1 MTETEK
7 KHTLPE
13 PIPVDAKKLIDGL
26 GTIFG
31 GVIQL
36 LAAMEPGMAKEL
48 ADMAINGVPKEKA
61 PESFDP
67 NDFEEIIAA
76 DDLPWDT
83 EPAETKEQDT
93 APAPEP
99 APPKKKAAA
108 KKKQEQTELSPDDL
122 IRVVT
127 QKIKKDRSNKEKVL
141 ALLKSYG
148 AAKVSD
154 IPPEKY
160 EAFLTDVSQL

>member
-1 MTETEK
+1 MTETK
-7 KHTLPE
+7 KNKLPE

-36 LAAMEPGMAKEL
+36 LNSMEPGMAQQL
-48 ADMAINGVPKEKA
+48 ADMAINGVPKPA
-61 PESFDP
+61 ADTTPENLNID
-67 NDFEEIIAA
+67 DFEEIISA

-83 EPAETKEQDT
+83 EPEEKPKEQ
-93 APAPEP
+93 
-99 APPKKKAAA
+99 PKKKTPA
-108 KKKQEQTELSPDDL
+108 KKQEPASELTADDL
-122 IRVVT
+122 IKVVT
-127 QKIKKDRSNKEKVL
+127 GKIKQNRANKDKVL

-154 IPPEKY
+154 IPQDKY

>member
-7 KHTLPE
+7 NKLPE

-36 LAAMEPGMAKEL
+36 LNSMEPGMAQQL
-48 ADMAINGVPKEKA
+48 ADMAINGVPKPASETT
-61 PESFDP
+61 PENLNID
-67 NDFEEIIAA
+67 DFEEIISA

-83 EPAETKEQDT
+83 EPEEKPKEQ
-93 APAPEP
+93 
-99 APPKKKAAA
+99 PKKKAPA
-108 KKKQEQTELSPDDL
+108 KKQEPASELTADDL
-122 IRVVT
+122 IKVVT
-127 QKIKKDRSNKEKVL
+127 GKIKQNRANKDKVL

-154 IPPEKY
+154 IPQDKY

>member
-1 MTETEK
+1 MTETK
-7 KHTLPE
+7 KNKLPE

-36 LAAMEPGMAKEL
+36 LNSMEPGMAQQL
-48 ADMAINGVPKEKA
+48 ADMAINGVPKETA
-61 PESFDP
+61 PETINPDE
-67 NDFEEIIAA
+67 FEEILSA
-76 DDLPWDT
+76 DDLPWETSDT
-83 EPAETKEQDT
+83 PAE
-93 APAPEP
+93 APTPEP
-99 APPKKKAAA
+99 EQPKKKAAP
-108 KKKQEQTELSPDDL
+108 KKKQEQPTELTADDL
-122 IRVVT
+122 IKVVT
-127 QKIKKDRSNKEKVL
+127 GKIKQNRANKDNVL

-154 IPPEKY
+154 IPQDKY

>member
-1 MTETEK
+1 MTETK
-7 KHTLPE
+7 KNKLPE

-36 LAAMEPGMAKEL
+36 LNSMEPGMAQQL
-48 ADMAINGVPKEKA
+48 ADMAINGVPKPAADTA
-61 PESFDP
+61 PENLNID
-67 NDFEEIIAA
+67 DFEEIISS

-83 EPAETKEQDT
+83 EPEEKPKEQ
-93 APAPEP
+93 
-99 APPKKKAAA
+99 PKKKAPA
-108 KKKQEQTELSPDDL
+108 KKQEPASELTADDL
-122 IRVVT
+122 IKVVT
-127 QKIKKDRSNKEKVL
+127 GKIKQNRANKDKVL

-154 IPPEKY
+154 IPQDKY

>member
-1 MTETEK
+1 MSNNTK
-7 KHTLPE
+7 NTLPE
-13 PIPVDAKKLIDGL
+13 PIPVDSKKLIDGL

-36 LAAMEPGMAKEL
+36 LGAMEPGMAQTL
-48 ADMAINGVPKEKA
+48 ADMAINGVAKEKV
-61 PESFDP
+61 PEEINPD
-67 NDFEEIIAA
+67 DFEEILAA

-83 EPAETKEQDT
+83 EPEQKT
-93 APAPEP
+93 EPPKPKAPA
-99 APPKKKAAA
+99 KKKA
-108 KKKQEQTELSPDDL
+108 EQTALTADDL

-127 QKIKKDRSNKEKVL
+127 QKIKKDRSNKDKVL

-154 IPPEKY
+154 IPQDKY

>member
-7 KHTLPE
+7 NKLPE

-36 LAAMEPGMAKEL
+36 LNSMEPGMAQQL
-48 ADMAINGVPKEKA
+48 ADMAINGVPKPAADTA
-61 PESFDP
+61 PE
-67 NDFEEIIAA
+67 NLNIEDFEEIISA

-83 EPAETKEQDT
+83 EQEEKPKEQ
-93 APAPEP
+93 
-99 APPKKKAAA
+99 PKKKAPA
-108 KKKQEQTELSPDDL
+108 KKQEPASELTADDL

-127 QKIKKDRSNKEKVL
+127 QKIKQNRANKDKVL
-141 ALLKSYG
+141 TLLKSYG

-154 IPPEKY
+154 IPADKY
-160 EAFLTDVSQL
+160 EAFLTDLSQL

>member
-7 KHTLPE
+7 KFTMPG
-13 PIPVDAKKLIDGL
+13 PVPVDAKKLIDGL

-48 ADMAINGVPKEKA
+48 ADMAINGIPKEKA
-61 PESFDP
+61 PENFNPD
-67 NDFEEIIAA
+67 DFEEIIAA

-83 EPAETKEQDT
+83 EPDN
-93 APAPEP
+93 APAPELEP
-99 APPKKKAAA
+99 HKKKAVP
-108 KKKQEQTELSPDDL
+108 KKKQEQTTLTADDL

-127 QKIKKDRSNKEKVL
+127 QKIKQNRANKDKVL

-154 IPPEKY
+154 IPQEKY

>member
-1 MTETEK
+1 MTETNK
-7 KHTLPE
+7 TPE
-13 PIPVDAKKLIDGL
+13 PIPVDSKKLIDAL

-36 LAAMEPGMAKEL
+36 LAATEPGIAKSL
-48 ADMAINGVPKEKA
+48 SDMAINGTTTPPTPA
-61 PESFDP
+61 PAPAGEQLKDFDP
-67 NDFEEIIAA
+67 NEFEEIISA

-83 EPAETKEQDT
+83 DPEVQPEQPKE
-93 APAPEP
+93 
-99 APPKKKAAA
+99 PPKKKAAP
-108 KKKQEQTELSPDDL
+108 KKQEQAALTADDL

-127 QKIKKDRSNKEKVL
+127 QKIKQNRSNKDKIL
-141 ALLKSYG
+141 ALLSSYG

-154 IPPEKY
+154 IPADKY

>member
-1 MTETEK
+1 MMETDK
-7 KHTLPE
+7 KHTVPE

-61 PESFDP
+61 PETFNPD
-67 NDFEEIIAA
+67 DFEEIIAA

-83 EPAETKEQDT
+83 DPEQPESPKPAEKSK
-93 APAPEP
+93 
-99 APPKKKAAA
+99 PKKAEPSTALTA
-108 KKKQEQTELSPDDL
+108 DDL

-154 IPPEKY
+154 IPPDKY

>member
-1 MTETEK
+1 MTETK
-7 KHTLPE
+7 KNKLPE

-36 LAAMEPGMAKEL
+36 LNSMEPGMAQQL
-48 ADMAINGVPKEKA
+48 ADMAINGVPKPAADTA
-61 PESFDP
+61 PENLNID
-67 NDFEEIIAA
+67 DFEEIVSA

-83 EPAETKEQDT
+83 EPEEKPKEQ
-93 APAPEP
+93 
-99 APPKKKAAA
+99 PKKKAPV
-108 KKKQEQTELSPDDL
+108 KKQETASELTADDL
-122 IRVVT
+122 IKVVT
-127 QKIKKDRSNKEKVL
+127 GKIKQNRANKDKVL

-154 IPPEKY
+154 IPQDKY

>member
-1 MTETEK
+1 MTETK
-7 KHTLPE
+7 KNKLPE

-36 LAAMEPGMAKEL
+36 LNSMEPGMAQQL
-48 ADMAINGVPKEKA
+48 ADMALGGVPKPAAETD
-61 PESFDP
+61 PETINPDE
-67 NDFEEIIAA
+67 FEEILSA

-83 EPAETKEQDT
+83 EPEEKPKEQ
-93 APAPEP
+93 
-99 APPKKKAAA
+99 PKKKAPA
-108 KKKQEQTELSPDDL
+108 KKQEPASELTADDL
-122 IRVVT
+122 IKVVT
-127 QKIKKDRSNKEKVL
+127 GKIKQNRANKDKVL

-154 IPPEKY
+154 IPQDKY

>member
-7 KHTLPE
+7 KFPV
-13 PIPVDAKKLIDGL
+13 PGPDPVDAKKLIDGL

-36 LAAMEPGMAKEL
+36 LTAMEPNMAKEL
-48 ADMAINGVPKEKA
+48 ADMAINGVPKETA
-61 PESFDP
+61 PEEINPD
-67 NDFEEIIAA
+67 DFEEIIAA

-83 EPAETKEQDT
+83 EPKQPEEPEAPKEQ
-93 APAPEP
+93 
-99 APPKKKAAA
+99 PKKKAAP
-108 KKKQEQTELSPDDL
+108 KKKQEQTTLTADDL

-154 IPPEKY
+154 IPADKY

>member
-1 MTETEK
+1 MTETK
-7 KHTLPE
+7 KSKLLE

-36 LAAMEPGMAKEL
+36 LNSMEPGMAQQL
-48 ADMAINGVPKEKA
+48 ADMAINGVPKPAAETA
-61 PESFDP
+61 LETINPDE
-67 NDFEEIIAA
+67 FEEILSA

-83 EPAETKEQDT
+83 EPEEKPKEQ
-93 APAPEP
+93 
-99 APPKKKAAA
+99 PKKKAPA
-108 KKKQEQTELSPDDL
+108 KKQEPASELTADDL
-122 IRVVT
+122 IKVVT
-127 QKIKKDRSNKEKVL
+127 GKIKQNRANKDNIL

-154 IPPEKY
+154 IPQEQY

>member
-7 KHTLPE
+7 KFPVPGPL
-13 PIPVDAKKLIDGL
+13 PVDAKKLIDGL

-36 LAAMEPGMAKEL
+36 LAAMEPNMAKEL
-48 ADMAINGVPKEKA
+48 ADMTINGVPKEKV
-61 PESFDP
+61 PENFNPD
-67 NDFEEIIAA
+67 DFEEIIAA

-83 EPAETKEQDT
+83 EPEQPEEPKPAEK
-93 APAPEP
+93 
-99 APPKKKAAA
+99 PKPKKAAKRA
-108 KKKQEQTELSPDDL
+108 EPASELTADDL

-154 IPPEKY
+154 IPQEKY

>member
-1 MTETEK
+1 MTETK
-7 KHTLPE
+7 KNKLPE

-36 LAAMEPGMAKEL
+36 LNSMEPGMAQQL
-48 ADMAINGVPKEKA
+48 ADMAITA
-61 PESFDP
+61 PETINPDE
-67 NDFEEIIAA
+67 FEEILSA

-83 EPAETKEQDT
+83 EPEEKPKEQ
-93 APAPEP
+93 
-99 APPKKKAAA
+99 PKKKAPAR
-108 KKKQEQTELSPDDL
+108 KQEPASELTADDL
-122 IRVVT
+122 IKVVT
-127 QKIKKDRSNKEKVL
+127 GKIKQNRANKDKVL

-154 IPPEKY
+154 IPQDKY

>member
-1 MTETEK
+1 MTETK
-7 KHTLPE
+7 KNTLPE
-13 PIPVDAKKLIDGL
+13 PIPVDSMKLLDGL

-36 LAAMEPGMAKEL
+36 LGAMEPNMAKEL
-48 ADMAINGVPKEKA
+48 ADMAINGAPKEKSGIENFN
-61 PESFDP
+61 PE
-67 NDFEEIIAA
+67 DFEEIIAA

-83 EPAETKEQDT
+83 TPEQAEQPKEQ
-93 APAPEP
+93 
-99 APPKKKAAA
+99 PKPKSAA
-108 KKKQEQTELSPDDL
+108 KKKAEQAKPTELTADDL

-127 QKIKKDRSNKEKVL
+127 QKIKQDRANREKAL
-141 ALLKSYG
+141 ALIKSYG

-154 IPPEKY
+154 IPPDKY

>member
-1 MTETEK
+1 MTETK
-7 KHTLPE
+7 KNNLPE

-36 LAAMEPGMAKEL
+36 LNSMEPGMAQQL
-48 ADMAINGVPKEKA
+48 ADMAINGVPKPAAETA
-61 PESFDP
+61 PETINPDE
-67 NDFEEIIAA
+67 FEEILSA

-83 EPAETKEQDT
+83 EP
-93 APAPEP
+93 
-99 APPKKKAAA
+99 
-108 KKKQEQTELSPDDL
+108 EQTETPKSAEKTKPKKTAKKAEPPAELTADDL

-127 QKIKKDRSNKEKVL
+127 QKIKQNRANKDKVL

-154 IPPEKY
+154 VPPDKY
-160 EAFLTDVSQL
+160 EAFLTDLSQL